1 MSRIKLTTLREMN
14 DHDLEDKLLELK
26 ADLAKL
32 RSEGAKGTLKKESSS
47 IRWARRD
54 IARILTLINERKMK
68 KESRNENNR
77 KYSLSRI
84 DRFKNKI
91 IVNVHNLV

>member
-1 MSRIKLTTLREMN
+1 MSRIKLSTLREMN

-32 RSEGAKGTLKKESSS
+32 RSEGTKGTLKKESSS

-54 IARILTLINERKMK
+54 IARILTLINER
-68 KESRNENNR
+68 
-77 KYSLSRI
+77 
-84 DRFKNKI
+84 
-91 IVNVHNLV
+91 NVKQRVK